1 MFYCLKFTPQPEASM
16 MLITGENEHFLSK
29 HNTDMVDAWLDH
41 VYFELGKEEVSYSMK
56 LIPEK

>member
-1 MFYCLKFTPQPEASM
+1 M